1 MIYYVK
7 KYQLFSF
14 TAKKVYYYT
23 NLDSLFTKNPG
34 ELACVSFIF
43 SLNLDH

>member
-1 MIYYVK
+1 MYNVK

-14 TAKKVYYYT
+14 TAKKVYYCT
-23 NLDSLFTKNPG
+23 NLDSLFTKNHG

-43 SLNLDH
+43 SLNLDR